1 MITEPHFTP
10 GQLAERWSVSPD
22 WIRRRF
28 RREHGVVR
36 LGSSWR
42 IPASV
47 AERVYRSCAI
57 GGPSPRPA
65 KFRAARAKDGAI
77 VLRPKER

>member
-47 AERVYRSCAI
+47 AVRHSTTAGYP
-57 GGPSPRPA
+57 GGTALAP
-65 KFRAARAKDGAI
+65 
-77 VLRPKER
+77 VL